1 MTNDVSYTRI
11 EEIYTKFLSG
21 FLAAANR
28 MNRRKLWSGEIFQ
41 HTVAKRN
48 ECGIEVK
55 HCGGRASNLYR
66 KYVEVLALF
75 SLKTVINWLSED
87 E

>member
-28 MNRRKLWSGEIFQ
+28 MNRRKWRNGEIFQ
-41 HTVAKRN
+41 HTVAKRD

-55 HCGGRASNLYR
+55 HCGGRVSNLYR
-66 KYVEVLALF
+66 KYV
-75 SLKTVINWLSED
+75 
-87 E
+87 